1 MKISLR
7 ELCTC
12 GAFFINLILNNNL
25 EGSGKYRGLLD
36 HYPQKKY
43 SSTYTPKKNKGKIQ
57 NAKIYRKCWQ
67 FVKILCICPMAYE
80 FEEVAKALKHYKCNE
95 NQRNSFH
102 LNELRKYVSLKAD
115 EAEFFDIKGNLIF
128 LVKGGKR
135 QDSVSFKLG
144 EITSTLKRLDLVI
157 IGGIC
162 GCSDLD
168 IPFGSIML
176 PMHFY
181 SLSSLA
187 LYNYS
192 KDGTIL
198 LQRKDKNILSTSENI
213 CLHDDTPFFSISDNP
228 KRIYDKIIKSLSPI
242 NVHKCINFTSDC
254 FIDNADFCT
263 KLVDNFKNKEETVL
277 QSLPHIFNMEDY
289 GVVREC
295 LKKDIPSFCIRIVS
309 DHAGQDEIIQIS
321 SKNPGDS
328 SNPIAENKK
337 MASEILGKTLCSI
350 LTNTKILK
358 ALTLGD

>member
-12 GAFFINLILNNNL
+12 GAFFISFILNNNL
-25 EGSGKYRGLLD
+25 EGSGKYRDLLD

-43 SSTYTPKKNKGKIQ
+43 SSTYTPKKNKGKTE
-57 NAKIYRKCWQ
+57 NARIYRKCWQ
-67 FVKILCICPMAYE
+67 FVKILCICPMEYE
-80 FEEVAKALKHYKCNE
+80 FEAVATKLKHYTCNE
-95 NQRNSFH
+95 NQKNAFH
-102 LNELRKYVSLKAD
+102 LNELRKYVSLKAN
-115 EAEFFDIKGNLIF
+115 EAEFFNIKGKLMF

-144 EITSTLKRLDLVI
+144 EITSTLKHLDLVI

-192 KDGTIL
+192 KDGTIP

-213 CLHDDTPFFSISDNP
+213 CLHDDTPSFSINDNQQ
-228 KRIYDKIIKSLSPI
+228 KIHNKIIKDL
-242 NVHKCINFTSDC
+242 NAHNCINFTSDF
-254 FIDNADFCT
+254 FIDNAEFCT
-263 KLVDNFKNKEETVL
+263 KLINNFKDKEEIFSP
-277 QSLPHIFNMEDY
+277 SLPHIFNMEDY
-289 GVVREC
+289 AVIREC
-295 LKKDIPSFCIRIVS
+295 LKKDIPFFCVRIVS
-309 DHAGQDEIIQIS
+309 DHAGQDEIIQVS

-328 SNPIAENKK
+328 SNPISENKK
-337 MASEILGKTLCSI
+337 MASEILGKTLCNI
-350 LTNTKILK
+350 LTNTKTLK
-358 ALTLGD
+358 DLTLDD